1 MKDRRSK
8 TQPEPEKI
16 PVELAENAKIQ
27 LQQEIATIESWLQDL
42 QETRDDNSASII
54 AKKSY
59 TEMLQN
65 RQELLH
71 ALNELW
77 FWTQSIR

>member
-8 TQPEPEKI
+8 TQQDPEKI
-16 PVELAENAKIQ
+16 PEALAKKAKTQ
-27 LQQEIATIESWLQDL
+27 LEQEIATIESWLADL
-42 QETRDDNSASII
+42 NETRDDNSESII

-65 RQELLH
+65 CQELLN
-71 ALNELW
+71 AITEL
-77 FWTQSIR
+77 

>member
-8 TQPEPEKI
+8 TQQDPEKI
-16 PVELAENAKIQ
+16 PEVLAKKAKTQ
-27 LQQEIATIESWLQDL
+27 LEQEIATIESWLADL
-42 QETRDDNSASII
+42 NETRGDNSESII

-65 RQELLH
+65 RQELLN
-71 ALNELW
+71 AITEL
-77 FWTQSIR
+77 